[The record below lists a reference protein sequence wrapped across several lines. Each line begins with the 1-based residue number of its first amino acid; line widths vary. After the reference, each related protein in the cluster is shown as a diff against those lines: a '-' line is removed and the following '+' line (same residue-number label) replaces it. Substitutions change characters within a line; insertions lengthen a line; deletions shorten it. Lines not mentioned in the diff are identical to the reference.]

1 MLSDDTVRETQMVMG
16 ERVGG
21 IIVDDDAMT
30 ADCLRVI
37 FHPKEVV
44 RQRIA
49 NLLVVR
55 TAFGAGPR
63 ADRRLEYQRDQDQ
76 KTNARTATAQQLI
89 ISRVPAGRSDASRNF
104 RLKKRAACFRRREP
118 KKKTSCRPR
127 TA

>member
-1 MLSDDTVRETQMVMG
+1 RLLILGEFLSMLSDNAVREAQVVVC

-21 IIVDDDAMT
+21 IVVDNYAMT
-30 ADCLRVI
+30 ADCLGVI
-37 FHPKEVV
+37 FHAQKVV

-55 TAFGAGPR
+55 TAFGASPR

-89 ISRVPAGRSDASRNF
+89 ISRIPTGRNLMLAGIFD
-104 RLKKRAACFRRREP
+104 
-118 KKKTSCRPR
+118 
-127 TA
+127 

>member
-1 MLSDDTVRETQMVMG
+1 MLSDDAVSETQMVMG

-37 FHPKEVV
+37 FHSQEVV

-76 KTNARTATAQQLI
+76 KTNARTATAQQL
-89 ISRVPAGRSDASRNF
+89 SYLPRPRGKKSDTSRNF
-104 RLKKRAACFRRREP
+104 RLKKTRRVFSTPRAE
-118 KKKTSCRPR
+118 KKGVVP
-127 TA
+127 AA